1 MRQRDLPT
9 IQASARPRP
18 GRRVRAA
25 QQTPTLGLRA
35 PVTVTAATGTEGER
49 RRFRLTAYTGEPL
62 RLWGFEFPVVI
73 DCATV
78 DLTAQM
84 IPALLDHAAY
94 ADMVVGQID
103 AVRIEG
109 AALAPPLVAEG
120 YFTPTEDE
128 RDAARYVLAK
138 ADAGFVWQASV
149 GGDPG
154 RLDRIEAGQSVTVNG
169 REYPGPVLVARGVVL
184 REISFTV
191 LGADRRTSAVL
202 ARRVKGAAA
211 MTFEEWLVSM
221 GWDTEAQ
228 TTLSEIQLANFQRLY
243 NECMAGDDEPAPTD
257 PPPPPTNAVDE
268 PAPTEPPTPPTNANS
283 RPPVMRAGG
292 AVSPAVEY
300 RRQIAAEDARIA
312 GVRRVCASGPDL
324 QIAVGTRRVNLQA
337 HAIEQG
343 WTVERTE
350 LEVLRASR
358 VTGPAVHVRSH
369 DRDCTVQALE
379 GAMILR
385 AGGRL
390 DAPAYQSPR
399 AIQAGIPAWLRSPI
413 NDATRNRIM
422 EAAHRYADMSAVD
435 LCREALRIE
444 GRDAPHGRSE
454 MIQAAF
460 SSSALT
466 NVFTTNVNAVLLTT
480 YLEAPDTTVG
490 WVREAEVG
498 DFKTQERIRL
508 AKSSGLE
515 KLPRGGEADHLSR
528 ADVGESYRIARYAK
542 QFQVD
547 EQDVID
553 DSLGALAD
561 TPQEMGLAAGRL
573 RPDLVYGVLLAN
585 PTLTATARALFNSTD
600 GNLKTTSALAADKLR
615 AAVSAMYLF
624 AENGVNLN
632 LKPTHLIVPPSLRH
646 LSYELANSSQILI
659 AGTAGSVTE
668 RGSNNALLADGLI
681 PVADA
686 RLENG
691 VRDPSSGTTY
701 AGLATTWYLACAYAQ
716 TIEVGYLRGTGRS
729 PRVRSFKLEQG
740 KYGIGWDVSMDIG
753 AKALDWRGLV
763 KATA

>member
-1 MRQRDLPT
+1 MQSELPT

-73 DCATV
+73 DCTSI

-109 AALAPPLVAEG
+109 AALTPPLVAEG

-202 ARRVKGAAA
+202 ARRVKGSA

-243 NECMAGDDEPAPTD
+243 NECMAGDDEPTPTD
-257 PPPPPTNAVDE
+257 PPPPPTNAADE

-283 RPPVMRAGG
+283 RPPAVRANI
-292 AVSPAVEY
+292 SPAVEY
-300 RRQIAAEDARIA
+300 RRQIAAEDTRIA
-312 GVRRVCASGPDL
+312 GVRRVCASNPDL

-358 VTGPAVHVRSH
+358 AAGPAVHVRSH

-390 DAPAYQSPR
+390 DVPAYQSPR
-399 AIQAGIPAWLRSPI
+399 AIQAGIPGWLRAPI
-413 NDATRNRIM
+413 NDAARNRIM
-422 EAAHRYADMSAVD
+422 EASHRYADMSAVD

-444 GRDAPHGRSE
+444 GRDAPHGRQD
-454 MIQAAF
+454 MIRAAF

-466 NVFTTNVNAVLLTT
+466 NVFTTNVNAILLST
-480 YLEAPDTTVG
+480 YLESPDTTVG
-490 WVREAEVG
+490 WVREMDVA
-498 DFKTQERIRL
+498 DFKTQERPRM

-553 DSLGALAD
+553 DALGALAD
-561 TPQEMGLAAGRL
+561 TPVEMGMAAARL
-573 RPDLVYGVLLAN
+573 RPDLVYAILLAN
-585 PTLTATARALFNSTD
+585 PTLTATARSLFNSTD
-600 GNLKTTSALAADKLR
+600 NNLDTSSALAAATLR
-615 AAVSAMYLF
+615 AAVSGMMLF
-624 AENGVNLN
+624 QENGVNLN
-632 LKPTHLIVPPSLRH
+632 LKPTHLVVPPSLRH
-646 LSYELANSSQILI
+646 LAHELVNSSQILI

-691 VRDPSSGTTY
+691 VIDPSSKTTY
-701 AGLATTWYLACAYAQ
+701 GGSATTWYLACALAH
-716 TIEVGYLRGTGRS
+716 TIEVGYLRGTGRA
-729 PRVRSFKLEQG
+729 PRVRPFTLDRG
-740 KYGIGWDVSMDIG
+740 KWGIGWDVSFDIG
-753 AKALDWRGLV
+753 AKAMDWRGLFKV
-763 KATA
+763 TA